1 MIDRVGAGA
10 LLVTYDFFLNFSVA
24 AVCGRHNNNNTSQHN
39 AQTCGGG
46 SPQYLLVRVTR
57 DIGSPPPVGTS
68 LPARGVEL

>member
-39 AQTCGGG
+39 APKRAGGG
-46 SPQYLLVRVTR
+46 ARS
-57 DIGSPPPVGTS
+57 TS
-68 LPARGVEL
+68 LSE